1 MNQPHDNWSKYYD
14 FVYQNALGDF
24 YDNVTNKTLNVINEL
39 LPKGKV
45 VDYGAGTGRIAIPLK
60 KQGYEVIAVE
70 RSSGMASEIKKKCKD
85 CCLDIPVHN
94 CSISE
99 FSNEEVDLALALYA
113 VLNYSISENKLKRN
127 IVAIYN
133 HLKPSGYLFF
143 DLLGLWFFKNEEI
156 INVSIDGFS
165 LREWLIQHEGNIYTY
180 HQEGRGV
187 LSGNKF
193 HFNDEAPIRYWDL
206 QTVNDIFVEIGFED
220 MQSTFPQLSSESST
234 YKLYKKL

>member
-45 VDYGAGTGRIAIPLK
+45 IDYGAGTGRITIPLK
-60 KQGYEVIAVE
+60 KQGYKVIAVE

-85 CCLDIPVHN
+85 YCLDIPVHN

-99 FSNEEVDLALALYA
+99 FNNEEVDLALALYE
-113 VLNYSISENKLKRN
+113 VFNYSISEDELKRN

-133 HLKPSGYLFF
+133 QLKPNGYLFF
-143 DLLGLWFFKNEEI
+143 DLLELWFFNLKEI
-156 INVSIDGFS
+156 INVSLDDFS
-165 LREWLIQHEGNIYTY
+165 HREWLTQHEENIYTY
-180 HQEGRGV
+180 HQQGRGV
-187 LSGNKF
+187 LSGSRF
-193 HFNDEAPIRYWDL
+193 HFSDEFSIRYWDL
-206 QTVNDIFVEIGFED
+206 KAVNDIFAEIGFEEV
-220 MQSTFPQLSSESST
+220 QNTFPQLSSVSST